1 MQELKC
7 PECGHLNPDIREL
20 GYTLPWTCGNC
31 PHIWRLQDVMP
42 TQKPMPLDTPVSNR
56 HTAFTPA
63 LQQAPL
69 ANSANSGCD
78 ARRTPS
84 QTREGNPVKVRGHQ

>member
-42 TQKPMPLDTPVSNR
+42 TQKPMPPDMAKVLLDGLWDLYATDEDSNPPNTELSGDAPQAQR
-56 HTAFTPA
+56 PA
-63 LQQAPL
+63 
-69 ANSANSGCD
+69 
-78 ARRTPS
+78 
-84 QTREGNPVKVRGHQ
+84 

>member
-42 TQKPMPLDTPVSNR
+42 TQKPMPPDMAKVLLDGLWDLYATDEDSNPPNDQAKR
-56 HTAFTPA
+56 RPA
-63 LQQAPL
+63 L
-69 ANSANSGCD
+69 
-78 ARRTPS
+78 
-84 QTREGNPVKVRGHQ
+84 K

>member
-20 GYTLPWTCGNC
+20 GYTLPRTCGNC

-42 TQKPMPLDTPVSNR
+42 TQKPMPPDMAKVLLDGLWDLYATDEDSN
-56 HTAFTPA
+56 P
-63 LQQAPL
+63 P
-69 ANSANSGCD
+69 N
-78 ARRTPS
+78 
-84 QTREGNPVKVRGHQ
+84 V

>member
-42 TQKPMPLDTPVSNR
+42 TQKPMPPDMAKVLLDGLWDLYATDEDSNPPN
-56 HTAFTPA
+56 A
-63 LQQAPL
+63 
-69 ANSANSGCD
+69 
-78 ARRTPS
+78 
-84 QTREGNPVKVRGHQ
+84 EGEHHAKR